1 MFHWTFRSATAA
13 MVCASDVY
21 AHLST
26 PDINVQCVEMK
37 LMFKLKNFMLN
48 ENDIFMCCSIPDF
61 LTFLDVNKY
70 YH

>member
-13 MVCASDVY
+13 MVCASGIC

-26 PDINVQCVEMK
+26 LDINVQCVEMK

-48 ENDIFMCCSIPDF
+48 GNDIFMCCSIPDF
-61 LTFLDVNKY
+61 LTFLDVSKY
-70 YH
+70 YN